1 VCEKCAALDE
11 KIARC
16 ERLRTLVTDR
26 LTIDGIEALVRRYLA
41 EKLSLHPELQGDD
54 LKQHQ

>member
-54 LKQHQ
+54 LK